1 MRLIFIILLFYLI
14 IDTSSTRKYLVGND
28 RRNIMQ
34 REPVVAGRFYQA
46 HPDKLRQQIKEC
58 FEHSIG
64 VGQKAVPVSGRLIG
78 LISPHAGYMFSGPV
92 ASHAF
97 ARLREENPLPQTL
110 ILLGPK
116 HTHHGARFSIS
127 AADSWKTPLGDLA
140 VDQTLCHRLIA
151 AVPELEADNAAHL
164 YEHSLEVQLP
174 FIQYSLDNP
183 PKIVPIALAYAS
195 FEEIETV
202 AAAISK
208 VLAAEPT
215 GSFCFVCSS
224 DFSHDTPR
232 DEAYRLDAEVIE
244 RIVSLDAR
252 SFYDL
257 IVEDDRSVCGLMP
270 ITALL
275 VIMRQQKVHASLLKY
290 ATSMDVMEHDR
301 GVGYAAIIFEEAG

>member
-1 MRLIFIILLFYLI
+1 
-14 IDTSSTRKYLVGND
+14 
-28 RRNIMQ
+28 MQ

-46 HPDKLRQQIKEC
+46 RPEQLRRQIKEC
-58 FEHSIG
+58 FDHSLG
-64 VGQKAVPVSGRLIG
+64 VGQQTVPVTGRLLG

-92 ASHAF
+92 ASHVY
-97 ARLREENPLPQTL
+97 ARLREEKPLPQTL

-116 HTHHGARFSIS
+116 HTHHGARFSVS

-140 VDQTLCHRLIA
+140 VDQALCRRLVA
-151 AVPELEADNAAHL
+151 GAPALESDNGAHL

-174 FIQYSLDNP
+174 FVQYSLTDM
-183 PKIVPIALAYAS
+183 PKIVPIAFAYES
-195 FEEIETV
+195 FEEIEAL
-202 AAAISK
+202 AAAIGR
-208 VLAAEPT
+208 VLAAEPA

-244 RIVSLDAR
+244 RITSLDAR
-252 SFYDL
+252 GFYDL

-275 VIMRQQKVHASLLKY
+275 VILQGLKVRARLLKY

-301 GVGYAAIIFEEAG
+301 GVGYAAIIFEEIG

>member
-1 MRLIFIILLFYLI
+1 M
-14 IDTSSTRKYLVGND
+14 T
-28 RRNIMQ
+28 
-34 REPVVAGRFYQA
+34 
-46 HPDKLRQQIKEC
+46 
-58 FEHSIG
+58 
-64 VGQKAVPVSGRLIG
+64 GRLLG

-92 ASHAF
+92 ASHVY
-97 ARLREENPLPQTL
+97 ARLREEKPLPQTL

-116 HTHHGARFSIS
+116 HTHHGARFSVS

-140 VDQTLCHRLIA
+140 VDQALCRRLVA
-151 AVPELEADNAAHL
+151 GAPALESDNGAHL

-174 FIQYSLDNP
+174 FVQYSLTDM
-183 PKIVPIALAYAS
+183 PKIVPIAFAYES
-195 FEEIETV
+195 FEEIEAL
-202 AAAISK
+202 AAAIGR
-208 VLAAEPT
+208 VLAAEPA

-244 RIVSLDAR
+244 RITSLDAR
-252 SFYDL
+252 GFYDL

-275 VIMRQQKVHASLLKY
+275 VILQGLKVRARLLKY

-301 GVGYAAIIFEEAG
+301 GVGYAAIIFEEIG